1 MNISTIITL
10 LQTIIVLLIVIYLA
24 NLSLKVLNRKIQQQT
39 TMIQIIQKQQVTPG
53 SSIGV
58 VKILDTYYLMSLAD
72 KENTILKELEKK
84 DVEAMMTEPGEQKP
98 FQFADMKSA
107 VMQQWK
113 RRNHS
118 D

>member
-1 MNISTIITL
+1 MDISSIITL

-24 NLSLKVLNRKIQQQT
+24 NLTLKFLNRKIQQQT
-39 TMIQIIQKQQVTPG
+39 TMIQIIQKQQVTQG

-72 KENTILKELEKK
+72 KENRILKELVKK
-84 DVEAMMTEPGEQKP
+84 DVEAMMTETGGQKP
-98 FQFADMKSA
+98 FQFNDIKNA